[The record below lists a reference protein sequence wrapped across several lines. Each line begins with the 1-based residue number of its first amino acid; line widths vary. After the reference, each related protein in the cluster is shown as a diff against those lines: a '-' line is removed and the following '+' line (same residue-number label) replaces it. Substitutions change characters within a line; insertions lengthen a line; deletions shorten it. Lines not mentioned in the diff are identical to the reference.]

1 MRILYNWYDSMEQ
14 LCQAHNQQVNQIVCL
29 FSDGQIRKRVVNG
42 AGCGLV
48 VNHEYSIERKQAL
61 YGEAPHARF
70 RFIIYSQHGSKLGWL
85 AH

>member
-61 YGEAPHARF
+61 YGEAPPPRTLPVYHIQSAR
-70 RFIIYSQHGSKLGWL
+70 K
-85 AH
+85 